1 MTPLN
6 HDATAIMQDEEI
18 RKAVG
23 NRIKQLRKQKGWTQK
38 ELAKHIDGSYQQLNK
53 YESGIHAPP
62 LDKLV
67 QLSSALNTTIDY
79 LITGET
85 AEETPLHNKRL
96 LQKFKLLETF
106 DAGEQDTVIKV
117 IDAMVAKHQM
127 ETTLRTLDSDS

>member
-1 MTPLN
+1 MNYDVTL
-6 HDATAIMQDEEI
+6 IMQDEEI

-23 NRIKQLRKQKGWTQK
+23 ARIKQLRKQKSWTQK

-67 QLSSALNTTIDY
+67 QLSSALDTTIDY
-79 LITGET
+79 LVTGET
-85 AEETPLHNKRL
+85 TEETPLHNKRL
-96 LQKFKLLETF
+96 IQKMKLLESF
-106 DAGEQDTVIKV
+106 DAAEQETVIKV

-127 ETTLRTLDSDS
+127 EATLKSLDADG

>member
-1 MTPLN
+1 MSNYITL
-6 HDATAIMQDEEI
+6 IMQNSEI

-38 ELAKHIDGSYQQLNK
+38 ELAKFIDGSYQQLNK

-67 QLSSALNTTIDY
+67 QLSEALNTTTDY
-79 LITGET
+79 LIVGNES
-85 AEETPLHNKRL
+85 EETPLHNRRL
-96 LQKFKLLETF
+96 LQKFKLIETF
-106 DAGEQDTVIKV
+106 DDSEQETVIKV

-127 ETTLRTLDSDS
+127 EETLKTLNVDGCS